1 MLAFAK
7 SHGSRQVLG
16 PYLLEGYDPYPYHPI
31 PSHTSVPYLRSI
43 PSFLGTWNLNVLA
56 PILALE
62 SMLCEQWMPWKAR
75 NMQKGTPRSLLHGF
89 QIDFSFFS
97 KTTRT
102 LSSPCLLM
110 ADRLCARLVRSF
122 PHIQCSFLSRSHFI
136 WLKQSA
142 DFCSLYPVVNFCDR
156 FFFKESTASTFKN
169 LQILASYKF
178 GSADADIHS
187 QDPFIC
193 SINLYRHS
201 LGEPQGATILYRLRC
216 FFLGTSACRSHE
228 KPPNQTKDLE
238 DATKWPHK
246 LDRKILDWPGSSK
259 ATSHPKAGRWPWDG
273 LCSFAA
279 PKPLSF
285 CLPCVATWSHLPS
298 AWSGY
303 KTSPWGSL
311 RQCLYKMG
319 WPLGVCGW

>member
-1 MLAFAK
+1 
-7 SHGSRQVLG
+7 
-16 PYLLEGYDPYPYHPI
+16 
-31 PSHTSVPYLRSI
+31 
-43 PSFLGTWNLNVLA
+43 
-56 PILALE
+56 
-62 SMLCEQWMPWKAR
+62 
-75 NMQKGTPRSLLHGF
+75 
-89 QIDFSFFS
+89 
-97 KTTRT
+97 
-102 LSSPCLLM
+102 M

-156 FFFKESTASTFKN
+156 FFFKESTAPTFKS

-193 SINLYRHS
+193 SIDLYRHS

-216 FFLGTSACRSHE
+216 FFWCTSACRSHE
-228 KPPNQTKDLE
+228 KPPNQTKHLE

-259 ATSHPKAGRWPWDG
+259 ATQAVPRLVGGSYCFQPWDG

-285 CLPCVATWSHLPS
+285 CLPCMATWSHLPS

-303 KTSPWGSL
+303 KMVALWGSP
-311 RQCLYKMG
+311 RQCLYKMVA
-319 WPLGVCGW
+319 LGCVWLVGGSCHTLWFFFRYLCLQEPREAP

>member
-1 MLAFAK
+1 
-7 SHGSRQVLG
+7 
-16 PYLLEGYDPYPYHPI
+16 
-31 PSHTSVPYLRSI
+31 
-43 PSFLGTWNLNVLA
+43 
-56 PILALE
+56 
-62 SMLCEQWMPWKAR
+62 MPLKAR

-89 QIDFSFFS
+89 QDRFFIFS

-156 FFFKESTASTFKN
+156 FFFKESTALTFKS

-193 SINLYRHS
+193 SIDLYRHC
-201 LGEPQGATILYRLRC
+201 LGEPQGATILYRLLW
-216 FFLGTSACRSHE
+216 FFFGY
-228 KPPNQTKDLE
+228 
-238 DATKWPHK
+238 
-246 LDRKILDWPGSSK
+246 
-259 ATSHPKAGRWPWDG
+259 
-273 LCSFAA
+273 LCLQEPREA
-279 PKPLSF
+279 P
-285 CLPCVATWSHLPS
+285 
-298 AWSGY
+298 
-303 KTSPWGSL
+303 
-311 RQCLYKMG
+311 
-319 WPLGVCGW
+319 